1 MASRRWRRIDG
12 VELDAIDAT
21 PKRLQEVTL
30 SSTVVGLVAALDHDD
45 DAAVAAAD
53 HCFSFSE
60 PSQRIISTV

>member
-45 DAAVAAAD
+45 DAAVAAMDDGLALAK
-53 HCFSFSE
+53 
-60 PSQRIISTV
+60 PAQRVISTV